1 MEDEMETYII
11 LGNYTQQGVG
21 KIKESP
27 ARIVAVRKAIVA
39 AGGKF
44 LGWYLTMGKY
54 DFVLITQAPDAKT
67 VAAQL
72 LAVGSQGNTR
82 TETLRA
88 FTEDEFKGIVAG
100 LP

>member
-1 MEDEMETYII
+1 METYII

-27 ARIVAVRKAIVA
+27 ARVEAVRKAIVA

-67 VAAQL
+67 AAAQL
-72 LAVGSQGNTR
+72 LVVGSQGNAR

-88 FTEDEFKGIVAG
+88 FTEDEFKEIVAG